1 MGAIR
6 IRCGELREHLY
17 TEGYARCLE
26 SMSIDWDVGGNVKQL
41 WEQVKL
47 IMVDSRR
54 EDRVMRSRCSQYNSS
69 GSSDYTNKRRIQI
82 VLKIIFNNIWDYE

>member
-54 EDRVMRSRCSQYNSS
+54 EVCSSVRL
-69 GSSDYTNKRRIQI
+69 GGTNPEN
-82 VLKIIFNNIWDYE
+82 V